1 MKKSS
6 LHLIERIVAQPDQI
20 DQLKGWLQRAA
31 EETRQ
36 VAGVQQLELFQNGQ
50 NPAEFIFFLIVD
62 DLKQV
67 MDVLNQAEWH
77 QQLVEALPG
86 LLAASIE
93 RVVGPKIG

>member
-1 MKKSS
+1 MEKSN

-36 VAGVQQLELFQNGQ
+36 IPGVQQLELFQNGQ

-67 MDVLNQAEWH
+67 TDVLNQADWH

-86 LLAASIE
+86 LLAAAIE
-93 RVVGPKIG
+93 RVIGPKIG

>member
-1 MKKSS
+1 MEKRC

-31 EETRQ
+31 EETHQ
-36 VAGVQQLELFQNGQ
+36 VPGVQQLELFQNGQ

-67 MDVLNQAEWH
+67 TDVLNQADWH
-77 QQLVEALPG
+77 QELVEALPG
-86 LLAASIE
+86 LLASSIE
-93 RVVGPKIG
+93 RVIGPKIG